1 MNIIYLSPMNLDNY
15 TFDQLIELKNEVN
28 SLINSFEDG
37 YFYICD
43 VRSYG
48 RSWKE
53 NHINPH
59 TVQELCYQYNGDE
72 GIVNVY
78 TNNPNLSINNYGD
91 VKFVPT
97 KEDLE
102 KWKKYR
108 FIETHIPEWEKELVE
123 WENRDNVP
131 FNRRPLFSPIYSSE
145 SIEESKK
152 EMSELEGTFVKPI
165 NIEIQ

>member
-1 MNIIYLSPMNLDNY
+1 MNLDNY

-28 SLINSFEDG
+28 LRINSFEDG

-43 VRSYG
+43 VFSL
-48 RSWKE
+48 WKDWKD
-53 NHINPH
+53 NHVNPH
-59 TVQELCYQYNGDE
+59 TVQELCYQYYGDE

-78 TNNPNLSINNYGD
+78 TNNPNLKIDNYGD

-102 KWKKYR
+102 KWKNYR
-108 FIETHIPEWEKELVE
+108 YIETHIPEWEKELEE

-131 FNRRPLFSPIYSSE
+131 FNRRPLFSPIYSAE
-145 SIEESKK
+145 AIEECKK

>member
-1 MNIIYLSPMNLDNY
+1 MNLDNY

-28 SLINSFEDG
+28 SRINSFEDG

-48 RSWKE
+48 RNWKE
-53 NHINPH
+53 NHVNPH

-72 GIVNVY
+72 GIVDVY
-78 TNNPNLSINNYGD
+78 TNNPNLNIDNYGN
-91 VKFVPT
+91 VMYVPT

-102 KWKKYR
+102 KWKNYR
-108 FIETHIPEWEKELVE
+108 FIETHIPGWEKELVE

-131 FNRRPLFSPIYSSE
+131 FSHRPLFAPIYSAE
-145 SIEESKK
+145 TIEQYKE
-152 EMSELEGTFVKPI
+152 EMSELEGTFVKPV
-165 NIEIQ
+165 NIERHFEDEG

>member
-1 MNIIYLSPMNLDNY
+1 MNLDNY
-15 TFDQLIELKNEVN
+15 PFDALIRLKNRVDAK
-28 SLINSFEDG
+28 INSFEDG

-48 RSWKE
+48 RNWKE

-59 TVQELCYQYNGDE
+59 TVQELCYRYFGDE
-72 GIVNVY
+72 GIVDVY
-78 TNNPNLSINNYGD
+78 TNNPDLNIENYGD

-102 KWKKYR
+102 KWKSYK
-108 FIETHIPEWEKELVE
+108 FLENNIPGWEKEIEE

-131 FNRRPLFSPIYSSE
+131 FNRRPLFAPIYSAE
-145 SIEESKK
+145 DIEQFKE
-152 EMSELEGTFVKPI
+152 EMSELKGTFVEPV
-165 NIEIQ
+165 NIRHSEDE

>member
-1 MNIIYLSPMNLDNY
+1 MNLDNY
-15 TFDQLIELKNEVN
+15 TFDELIELKNKVN
-28 SLINSFEDG
+28 FKIYSFEDG

-48 RSWKE
+48 RNWKE

-59 TVQELCYQYNGDE
+59 TVQELCYQYFGDE
-72 GIVNVY
+72 GIVDVY
-78 TNNPNLSINNYGD
+78 TNNPNLNIDNYGK
-91 VKFVPT
+91 VMYVPT

-102 KWKKYR
+102 KWKNYR
-108 FIETHIPEWEKELVE
+108 FIETHIPE

-131 FNRRPLFSPIYSSE
+131 FNRRPLFSPIYSAE
-145 SIEESKK
+145 AIEESKK
-152 EMSELEGTFVKPI
+152 EMSELEGTFVEPI

>member
-1 MNIIYLSPMNLDNY
+1 MNLDNY
-15 TFDQLIELKNEVN
+15 TFDELIKLKNEVEFK
-28 SLINSFEDG
+28 INSFEDG

-48 RSWKE
+48 RNWKE

-59 TVQELCYQYNGDE
+59 TVQELCYRYFGDE
-72 GIVNVY
+72 GIVDVY
-78 TNNPNLSINNYGD
+78 TNNPDLNIENYGD

-102 KWKKYR
+102 KWKNYR
-108 FIETHIPEWEKELVE
+108 FIKNHIPMWEKELVE

-131 FNRRPLFSPIYSSE
+131 FSHRPLFAPIYSAE
-145 SIEESKK
+145 MIEQFKE
-152 EMSELEGTFVKPI
+152 EMSELKGTFVEPV
-165 NIEIQ
+165 NIRHSEDE

>member
-1 MNIIYLSPMNLDNY
+1 MNLDNY
-15 TFDQLIELKNEVN
+15 TFDELIELKNKVN
-28 SLINSFEDG
+28 FKIYSFEDG

-48 RSWKE
+48 RNWKE
-53 NHINPH
+53 DHINPH

-78 TNNPNLSINNYGD
+78 TNNPDLKINNYGD
-91 VKFVPT
+91 IKFVPT
-97 KEDLE
+97 KEDLD
-102 KWKKYR
+102 KWKIYR
-108 FIETHIPEWEKELVE
+108 FIETHIPEWEKELEE

-145 SIEESKK
+145 AIEESKK
-152 EMSELEGTFVKPI
+152 EMSELEGTFVEPI

>member
-1 MNIIYLSPMNLDNY
+1 MNLDNY
-15 TFDQLIELKNEVN
+15 TFDELIKLKYDVN
-28 SLINSFEDG
+28 FRINCFEDG

-48 RSWKE
+48 RNWRE

-59 TVQELCYQYNGDE
+59 TVQELCYQYFGDD
-72 GIVNVY
+72 GIVDVY
-78 TNNPNLSINNYGD
+78 TNNPDLDIENYGD

-102 KWKKYR
+102 KWKNYK
-108 FIETHIPEWEKELVE
+108 FLENHIPGWENDIVE

-131 FNRRPLFSPIYSSE
+131 FNRRPLFQPYVTSE
-145 SIEESKK
+145 NIGEYKK
-152 EMSELEGTFVKPI
+152 EMSDLKGTFVEPVSI
-165 NIEIQ
+165 SFNREE